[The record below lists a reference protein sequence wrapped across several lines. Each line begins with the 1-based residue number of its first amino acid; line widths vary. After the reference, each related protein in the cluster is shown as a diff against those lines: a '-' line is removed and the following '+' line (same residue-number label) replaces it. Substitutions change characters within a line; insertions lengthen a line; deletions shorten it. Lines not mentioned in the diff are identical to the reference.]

1 MKHLLQW
8 MDGKMTARLGSGAT
22 ICKTGSTTRPSI
34 NLLGADGNGNSSGER
49 DKNQKQCYVCKASH
63 YVDECPQFKAMIP
76 NEQWEVVKDQ
86 KECCSCLKH
95 GKGYTS
101 TN

>member
-34 NLLGADGNGNSSGER
+34 NLLGADGNGNSPVNVTKIRSSATYV
-49 DKNQKQCYVCKASH
+49 KQVTTLMSAH
-63 YVDECPQFKAMIP
+63 
-76 NEQWEVVKDQ
+76 N
-86 KECCSCLKH
+86 LKQ
-95 GKGYTS
+95 
-101 TN
+101 